1 MKKKLRILFLL
12 LSCCVLTVAKA
23 EDVVFVFADMGFSN
37 QQVIPEV
44 EVGDVKL
51 NFDQG
56 THASYAPTYYDS
68 GSAIRMYLG
77 NTLTISSTN
86 SSKKITKL
94 LMTFVSASYAPKP
107 GGDYGIELVTSGK
120 ESTWE
125 GEESSFTITNNPPEN
140 SQLRITQMVVTLG
153 GGGSSEVY
161 PEVTSLTDLKALEPG
176 TLAWL
181 SLGRDNPGYIEYAYD
196 ANATEAY
203 VRDNATA
210 VRFYDFLPDDPG
222 WHTHTGGALIGR
234 VLGKYEVNKG
244 MPEFTH
250 VDASFADSIL
260 CLDYWHESEPRK
272 IGQLSELA
280 GSTYR
285 ADLVEVEEVGLTLTG
300 GKYYLSHG
308 SDLLAI
314 TDRFG
319 HSDEIPDNV
328 KGKSFNVTGILGT
341 SSDGNASQLYFT
353 KILEVVPELVLD
365 ENLYTNANT
374 IGIYNG
380 RDVNVSLTRKL
391 ITGSWNTLCLPFDI
405 ADFSDFVGSSK
416 LAALSGYDAT
426 TNTLEFTSVNSLE
439 AGVPYLVY
447 PEQDVD
453 VFNVFGSTIDSE
465 LKPVSLASWDFI
477 GIYDPVTL
485 YAGDTSVL
493 FLGEGNT
500 LYYPNVTNDLKAFRA
515 YFKTSSESCANICV
529 DGISTGI
536 TTATLDG
543 NDGDGRIYNVSG
555 QFIGTQSSS
564 LPKGVYLRNGNKI
577 IVK

>member
-1 MKKKLRILFLL
+1 M
-12 LSCCVLTVAKA
+12 
-23 EDVVFVFADMGFSN
+23 FVFADMGFSN
-37 QQVIPEV
+37 GEKLTDVV
-44 EVGDVKL
+44 SGDVKL
-51 NFDQG
+51 TFDKAQG
-56 THASYAPTYYDS
+56 ATEPAYYD
-68 GSAIRMYLG
+68 GDKSARVYKA
-77 NTLTISSTN
+77 NTLTFASTN
-86 SSKKITKL
+86 PDKKLNKVV
-94 LMTFVSASYAPKP
+94 MSFVSGNAPKSTINY
-107 GGDYGIELVTSGK
+107 GVDLSISGTQATWVGDVT
-120 ESTWE
+120 
-125 GEESSFTITNNPPEN
+125 SFTITNNTTTKD
-140 SQLRITQMVVTLG
+140 QLRFTKIVVTLS

-161 PEVTSLTDLKALEPG
+161 PEVTSLTDLKALESG

-260 CLDYWHESEPRK
+260 CLDYYHEPSVRSFNQ
-272 IGQLSELA
+272 ISDLT

-285 ADLVEVEEVGLTLTG
+285 ADLVEVTYAGITYESGQYFLTRGDEQLSLSNRFNEIDIPADT
-300 GKYYLSHG
+300 KY
-308 SDLLAI
+308 
-314 TDRFG
+314 
-319 HSDEIPDNV
+319 
-328 KGKSFNVTGILGT
+328 KSYNITGILGT
-341 SSDGNASQLYFT
+341 TSDGSSSQLYCT
-353 KILEVVPELVLD
+353 DIREVVPDLALNETLS
-365 ENLYTNANT
+365 NNASL
-374 IGIYNG
+374 IGVFNG
-380 RDVNVSLTRKL
+380 RNVNVTLTRKMT
-391 ITGSWNTLCLPFDI
+391 TGTWNTLCLPFDV
-405 ADFSDFVGSSK
+405 AEFSDIVASSR
-416 LAALSGYDAT
+416 LAALSSFNAA
-426 TNTLEFTSVNSLE
+426 TNTLEFTSVSSLE
-439 AGVPYLVY
+439 AGVPYLVF
-447 PEQDVD
+447 PEEDVESITIQ
-453 VFNVFGSTIDSE
+453 GTIIDSE
-465 LKPVSLASWDFI
+465 LKPVSQSTWEFV
-477 GIYDPVTL
+477 GIYDPTTL

-515 YFKTSSESCANICV
+515 YFRTTGQSSANICV

-543 NDGDGRIYNVSG
+543 NEGDGRIYNVSG
-555 QFIGTQSSS
+555 QFMGNQTRD

>member
-1 MKKKLRILFLL
+1 M
-12 LSCCVLTVAKA
+12 
-23 EDVVFVFADMGFSN
+23 FVFADMGFSN
-37 QQVIPEV
+37 GEKLTNVV
-44 EVGDVKL
+44 SGDVKL
-51 NFDQG
+51 TFDKAEG
-56 THASYAPTYYDS
+56 ATEPAYYD
-68 GSAIRMYLG
+68 GDKSARVYKA
-77 NTLTISSTN
+77 NTLTFASTN
-86 SSKKITKL
+86 PDKKLNKVV
-94 LMTFVSASYAPKP
+94 MSFVSGNAPKSTINY
-107 GGDYGIELVTSGK
+107 GVDLSISGTQATWVGDVT
-120 ESTWE
+120 
-125 GEESSFTITNNPPEN
+125 SFTITNNTTTKD
-140 SQLRITQMVVTLG
+140 QLRFTKIVVTLS

-161 PEVTSLTDLKALEPG
+161 PEVTSLTDLKALESG

-260 CLDYWHESEPRK
+260 CLDYYHEPSVRSFNQ
-272 IGQLSELA
+272 ISDLT

-285 ADLVEVEEVGLTLTG
+285 ADLVEVTYAGITYESGQYFLTRGDEQLSISNRFNEIDIPADT
-300 GKYYLSHG
+300 KY
-308 SDLLAI
+308 
-314 TDRFG
+314 
-319 HSDEIPDNV
+319 
-328 KGKSFNVTGILGT
+328 KSYNITGILGT
-341 SSDGNASQLYFT
+341 TSDGSSSQLYCT
-353 KILEVVPELVLD
+353 DIREVVPDLALNETLS
-365 ENLYTNANT
+365 NNASL
-374 IGIYNG
+374 IGVFNG
-380 RDVNVSLTRKL
+380 RNVNVTLTRKMT
-391 ITGSWNTLCLPFDI
+391 TGTWNTLCLPFDV
-405 ADFSDFVGSSK
+405 AEFSDIVASSR
-416 LAALSGYDAT
+416 LAALSSFNAA
-426 TNTLEFTSVNSLE
+426 TNTLEFTSVSSLE
-439 AGVPYLVY
+439 AGVPYLVF
-447 PEQDVD
+447 PEEDVESITIQ
-453 VFNVFGSTIDSE
+453 GTIIDSE
-465 LKPVSLASWDFI
+465 LKPVSQSTWEFV
-477 GIYDPVTL
+477 GIYDPTTL

-515 YFKTSSESCANICV
+515 YFRTSGQSSANICV

-543 NDGDGRIYNVSG
+543 NEGDGRIYNVSG
-555 QFIGTQSSS
+555 QFMGNQTRD

>member
-1 MKKKLRILFLL
+1 M
-12 LSCCVLTVAKA
+12 
-23 EDVVFVFADMGFSN
+23 FVFADMGYENGEKLTDVVS
-37 QQVIPEV
+37 
-44 EVGDVKL
+44 GDVKL
-51 NFDQG
+51 TFDKAEG
-56 THASYAPTYYDS
+56 ATEPAYYD
-68 GSAIRMYLG
+68 GDKSARVYKA
-77 NTLTISSTN
+77 NTLTFASTN
-86 SSKKITKL
+86 PDKKLNKVV
-94 LMTFVSASYAPKP
+94 MSFVSGNAPKSSINY
-107 GGDYGIELVTSGK
+107 GVDLSISGTQATWVGDVA
-120 ESTWE
+120 
-125 GEESSFTITNNPPEN
+125 SFTITNNTTAKD
-140 SQLRITQMVVTLG
+140 QLRFTKIVVTLS

-181 SLGRDNPGYIEYAYD
+181 TLGRDNPGNIEYVYE

-210 VRFYDFLPDDPG
+210 VRFFDFLPDDPG
-222 WHTHTGGALIGR
+222 WHTHINGALIGS
-234 VLGKYEVNKG
+234 VLGKYDVNNG

-272 IGQLSELA
+272 ISQLSELA

-308 SDLLAI
+308 SDQLAI
-314 TDRFG
+314 FDRFG

-341 SSDGNASQLYFT
+341 SSDGNTSQLYFT
-353 KILEVVPELVLD
+353 KILEVVPELALN
-365 ENLYTNANT
+365 ENLYTNGNT
-374 IGIYNG
+374 IGMYNG
-380 RDVNVSLTRKL
+380 RDVNVTLTRKL
-391 ITGSWNTLCLPFDI
+391 ITGSWNTLCLPFNI

-416 LAALSGYDAT
+416 LAALSGFDAT

-447 PEQDVD
+447 PEQEVE
-453 VFNVFGSTIDSE
+453 VLNVFGSTIDSE

-515 YFKTSSESCANICV
+515 YFKTSSESSANICV

-555 QFIGTQSSS
+555 QFLGTQSSS

>member
-1 MKKKLRILFLL
+1 MNKKLRILFLL

-37 QQVIPEV
+37 GEKLTNVV
-44 EVGDVKL
+44 SGDVKL
-51 NFDQG
+51 TFDKAEG
-56 THASYAPTYYDS
+56 ATEPAYYD
-68 GSAIRMYLG
+68 GDKSARVYKA
-77 NTLTISSTN
+77 NTLTFASTN
-86 SSKKITKL
+86 PDKKLNKVV
-94 LMTFVSASYAPKP
+94 MSFVSGNAPKSTINY
-107 GGDYGIELVTSGK
+107 GVDLSISGTQATWVGDVT
-120 ESTWE
+120 
-125 GEESSFTITNNPPEN
+125 SFTITNNTTTKD
-140 SQLRITQMVVTLG
+140 QLRFTKIVVTLS

-161 PEVTSLTDLKALEPG
+161 PEVTSLTDLKALESG

-234 VLGKYEVNKG
+234 VLGKYEVNNG

-260 CLDYWHESEPRK
+260 CLDYYHEPSVRSFNQ
-272 IGQLSELA
+272 ISDLT

-285 ADLVEVEEVGLTLTG
+285 ADLVEVTYAGITYESGQYFLTRGDEQLSLSNRFNEIDIPADT
-300 GKYYLSHG
+300 KY
-308 SDLLAI
+308 
-314 TDRFG
+314 
-319 HSDEIPDNV
+319 
-328 KGKSFNVTGILGT
+328 KSYSITGILGT
-341 SSDGNASQLYFT
+341 TSDGSSSQLYCT
-353 KILEVVPELVLD
+353 DIREVVPDLALNEALS
-365 ENLYTNANT
+365 NNASL
-374 IGIYNG
+374 IGVFNG
-380 RDVNVSLTRKL
+380 RNVNVTLTRKMT
-391 ITGSWNTLCLPFDI
+391 TGTWNTLCLPFDV
-405 ADFSDFVGSSK
+405 AEFSDIVASSR
-416 LAALSGYDAT
+416 LAALSSFNAA
-426 TNTLEFTSVNSLE
+426 TNTLEFTSVSSLE
-439 AGVPYLVY
+439 AGVPYLVF
-447 PEQDVD
+447 PEEDVESITIQ
-453 VFNVFGSTIDSE
+453 GTIIDSE
-465 LKPVSLASWDFI
+465 LKPVSQSTWEFV
-477 GIYDPVTL
+477 GIYDPTTL

-515 YFKTSSESCANICV
+515 YFRTTGQSSANICV

-543 NDGDGRIYNVSG
+543 NEGDGPIYNVSG
-555 QFIGTQSSS
+555 QFMGNQTRD

>member
-1 MKKKLRILFLL
+1 MNKKLRILFLL

-37 QQVIPEV
+37 GEKLTDVV
-44 EVGDVKL
+44 SGDVKL
-51 NFDQG
+51 TFDKAQG
-56 THASYAPTYYDS
+56 ATEPAYYD
-68 GSAIRMYLG
+68 GDKSARVYKA
-77 NTLTISSTN
+77 NTLTFASTN
-86 SSKKITKL
+86 PDKKLNKVV
-94 LMTFVSASYAPKP
+94 MSFVSGNAPKSTINY
-107 GGDYGIELVTSGK
+107 GVDLSISGTQATWVGDVT
-120 ESTWE
+120 
-125 GEESSFTITNNPPEN
+125 SFTITNNTTTKD
-140 SQLRITQMVVTLG
+140 QLRFTKIVVTLS

-161 PEVTSLTDLKALEPG
+161 PEVTSLTDLKALESG

-260 CLDYWHESEPRK
+260 CLDYYHEPSVRSFNQ
-272 IGQLSELA
+272 ISDLT

-285 ADLVEVEEVGLTLTG
+285 ADLVEVTYAGITYESGQYFLTRGDEQLSLSNRFNEIDIPADT
-300 GKYYLSHG
+300 KY
-308 SDLLAI
+308 
-314 TDRFG
+314 
-319 HSDEIPDNV
+319 
-328 KGKSFNVTGILGT
+328 KSYNITGILGT
-341 SSDGNASQLYFT
+341 TSDGSSSQLYCT
-353 KILEVVPELVLD
+353 DIREVVPDLALNEALS
-365 ENLYTNANT
+365 NNASL
-374 IGIYNG
+374 IGVFNG
-380 RDVNVSLTRKL
+380 RNVNVTLTRKMT
-391 ITGSWNTLCLPFDI
+391 TGTWNTLCLPFDV
-405 ADFSDFVGSSK
+405 AEFSDIVASSR
-416 LAALSGYDAT
+416 LAALSSFNAA
-426 TNTLEFTSVNSLE
+426 TNTLEFTSVSSLE
-439 AGVPYLVY
+439 AGVPYLVF
-447 PEQDVD
+447 PEEDVESITIQ
-453 VFNVFGSTIDSE
+453 GTIIDSE
-465 LKPVSLASWDFI
+465 LKPVSQSTWEFV
-477 GIYDPVTL
+477 GIYDPTTL

-515 YFKTSSESCANICV
+515 YFRTTGQSSANICV

-543 NDGDGRIYNVSG
+543 NEGDGRIYNVSG
-555 QFIGTQSSS
+555 QFMGNQTRD
-564 LPKGVYLRNGNKI
+564 LPKGMYLRNGNKI

>member
-1 MKKKLRILFLL
+1 MNKKLRILFLL

-37 QQVIPEV
+37 GEKLTDVV
-44 EVGDVKL
+44 SGDVKL
-51 NFDQG
+51 TFDKAQG
-56 THASYAPTYYDS
+56 ATEPAYYD
-68 GSAIRMYLG
+68 GDKSARVYKA
-77 NTLTISSTN
+77 NTLTFASTN
-86 SSKKITKL
+86 PDKKLNKVV
-94 LMTFVSASYAPKP
+94 MSFVSGNAPKSTINY
-107 GGDYGIELVTSGK
+107 GVDLSISGTQATWVGDVT
-120 ESTWE
+120 
-125 GEESSFTITNNPPEN
+125 SFTITNNTTTKD
-140 SQLRITQMVVTLG
+140 QLRFTKIVVTLS

-161 PEVTSLTDLKALEPG
+161 PEVTSLTDLKALESG

-203 VRDNATA
+203 VRDDATA

-260 CLDYWHESEPRK
+260 CLDYYHEPSVRSFNQ
-272 IGQLSELA
+272 ISDLT

-285 ADLVEVEEVGLTLTG
+285 ADLVEVTYAGITYESGQYFLTRGDEQLSLSNRFNEIDIPADT
-300 GKYYLSHG
+300 KY
-308 SDLLAI
+308 
-314 TDRFG
+314 
-319 HSDEIPDNV
+319 
-328 KGKSFNVTGILGT
+328 KSYNITGILGT
-341 SSDGNASQLYFT
+341 TSDGSSSQLYCT
-353 KILEVVPELVLD
+353 DIREVVPDLALNETLS
-365 ENLYTNANT
+365 NNASL
-374 IGIYNG
+374 IGVFNG
-380 RDVNVSLTRKL
+380 RNVNVTLTRKMT
-391 ITGSWNTLCLPFDI
+391 TGTWNTLCLPFDV
-405 ADFSDFVGSSK
+405 AEFSDIVASSR
-416 LAALSGYDAT
+416 LAALSSFNAA
-426 TNTLEFTSVNSLE
+426 TNTLEFTSVSSLE
-439 AGVPYLVY
+439 AGVPYLVF
-447 PEQDVD
+447 PEEDVESITIQ
-453 VFNVFGSTIDSE
+453 GTIIDSE
-465 LKPVSLASWDFI
+465 LKPVSQSTWEFV
-477 GIYDPVTL
+477 GIYDPTTL

-515 YFKTSSESCANICV
+515 YFRTTGQSSANICV

-543 NDGDGRIYNVSG
+543 NEGDGRIYNVSG
-555 QFIGTQSSS
+555 QFMGNQTRD

>member
-1 MKKKLRILFLL
+1 MNKKLRILFLL

-37 QQVIPEV
+37 GEKLTDVV
-44 EVGDVKL
+44 SGDVKL
-51 NFDQG
+51 TFDKAQG
-56 THASYAPTYYDS
+56 ATEPAYYD
-68 GSAIRMYLG
+68 GDKSARVYKA
-77 NTLTISSTN
+77 NTLTFASTN
-86 SSKKITKL
+86 PDKKLNKVV
-94 LMTFVSASYAPKP
+94 MSFVSGNAPKSTINY
-107 GGDYGIELVTSGK
+107 GVDLSISGTQATWVGDVT
-120 ESTWE
+120 
-125 GEESSFTITNNPPEN
+125 SFTITNNTTTKD
-140 SQLRITQMVVTLG
+140 QLRFTKIVVTLS

-161 PEVTSLTDLKALEPG
+161 PEVTSLTDLKALESG

-250 VDASFADSIL
+250 VDTSIADSIL
-260 CLDYWHESEPRK
+260 CLDYYHEPSVRSFNQ
-272 IGQLSELA
+272 ISDLT

-285 ADLVEVEEVGLTLTG
+285 ADLVEVTYAGITYESGQYFLTRGDEQLSLSNRFNEIDIPADT
-300 GKYYLSHG
+300 KY
-308 SDLLAI
+308 
-314 TDRFG
+314 
-319 HSDEIPDNV
+319 
-328 KGKSFNVTGILGT
+328 KSYNITGILGT
-341 SSDGNASQLYFT
+341 TSDGSSSQLYCT
-353 KILEVVPELVLD
+353 DIREVVPDLALNETLS
-365 ENLYTNANT
+365 NNASL
-374 IGIYNG
+374 IGVFNG
-380 RDVNVSLTRKL
+380 RNVNVTLTRKMT
-391 ITGSWNTLCLPFDI
+391 TGTWNTLCLPFDV
-405 ADFSDFVGSSK
+405 AEFSDIVASSR
-416 LAALSGYDAT
+416 LAALSSFNAA
-426 TNTLEFTSVNSLE
+426 TNTLEFTSVSSLE
-439 AGVPYLVY
+439 AGVPYLVF
-447 PEQDVD
+447 PEEDVESITIQ
-453 VFNVFGSTIDSE
+453 GTIIDSE
-465 LKPVSLASWDFI
+465 LKPVSQSTWEFV
-477 GIYDPVTL
+477 GIYDPTTL

-515 YFKTSSESCANICV
+515 YFRTSGQSSANICV

-543 NDGDGRIYNVSG
+543 NEGDGRIYNVSG
-555 QFIGTQSSS
+555 QFMGNQTRD

>member
-1 MKKKLRILFLL
+1 MNKKLRILFLL

-37 QQVIPEV
+37 GEKLTNVV
-44 EVGDVKL
+44 SGDVKL
-51 NFDQG
+51 TFDKAEG
-56 THASYAPTYYDS
+56 ATEPAYYD
-68 GSAIRMYLG
+68 GDKSARVYKA
-77 NTLTISSTN
+77 NTLTFASTN
-86 SSKKITKL
+86 PDKKLNKVV
-94 LMTFVSASYAPKP
+94 MSFVSGNAPKSTINY
-107 GGDYGIELVTSGK
+107 GVDLSISGTQATWVGDVT
-120 ESTWE
+120 
-125 GEESSFTITNNPPEN
+125 SFTITNNTTTKD
-140 SQLRITQMVVTLG
+140 QLRFTKIVVTLS

-161 PEVTSLTDLKALEPG
+161 PEVTSLTDLKALESG

-260 CLDYWHESEPRK
+260 CLDYYHEPSVRSFNQ
-272 IGQLSELA
+272 ISDLT

-285 ADLVEVEEVGLTLTG
+285 ADLVEVTYAGITYESGQYFLTRGDEQLSLSNRFNEIDIPADT
-300 GKYYLSHG
+300 KY
-308 SDLLAI
+308 
-314 TDRFG
+314 
-319 HSDEIPDNV
+319 
-328 KGKSFNVTGILGT
+328 KSYSITGILGT
-341 SSDGNASQLYFT
+341 TSDGSSSQLYCT
-353 KILEVVPELVLD
+353 DIREVVPDLALNEALS
-365 ENLYTNANT
+365 NNASL
-374 IGIYNG
+374 IGVFNG
-380 RDVNVSLTRKL
+380 RNVNVTLTRKMT
-391 ITGSWNTLCLPFDI
+391 TGTWNTLCLPFDV
-405 ADFSDFVGSSK
+405 AEFSDIVASSR
-416 LAALSGYDAT
+416 LAALSSFNAA
-426 TNTLEFTSVNSLE
+426 TNTLEFTSVSSLE
-439 AGVPYLVY
+439 AGVPYLVF
-447 PEQDVD
+447 PEEDVESITIQ
-453 VFNVFGSTIDSE
+453 GTIIDSE
-465 LKPVSLASWDFI
+465 LKPVSQSTWEFV
-477 GIYDPVTL
+477 GIYDPTTL

-515 YFKTSSESCANICV
+515 YFRTTGQSSANICV

-543 NDGDGRIYNVSG
+543 NEGDGPIYNVSG
-555 QFIGTQSSS
+555 QFMGNQTRD

>member
-1 MKKKLRILFLL
+1 M
-12 LSCCVLTVAKA
+12 
-23 EDVVFVFADMGFSN
+23 FVFADMGFSN
-37 QQVIPEV
+37 GEKLTDVV
-44 EVGDVKL
+44 SGDVKL
-51 NFDQG
+51 TFDKAQG
-56 THASYAPTYYDS
+56 ATEPAYYD
-68 GSAIRMYLG
+68 GDKSARVYKA
-77 NTLTISSTN
+77 NTLTFASTN
-86 SSKKITKL
+86 PDKKLNKVV
-94 LMTFVSASYAPKP
+94 MSFVSGNAPKSTINY
-107 GGDYGIELVTSGK
+107 GVDLSISGTQATWVGDVT
-120 ESTWE
+120 
-125 GEESSFTITNNPPEN
+125 SFTITNNTTTKD
-140 SQLRITQMVVTLG
+140 QLRFTKIVVTLS

-161 PEVTSLTDLKALEPG
+161 PEVTSLTDLKALESG

-260 CLDYWHESEPRK
+260 CLDYYHEPSVRSFNQ
-272 IGQLSELA
+272 ISDLT

-285 ADLVEVEEVGLTLTG
+285 ADLVEVTYAGITYESGQYFLTRGDEQLSLSNRFNEIDIPADT
-300 GKYYLSHG
+300 KY
-308 SDLLAI
+308 
-314 TDRFG
+314 
-319 HSDEIPDNV
+319 
-328 KGKSFNVTGILGT
+328 KSYNVTGILGT
-341 SSDGNASQLYFT
+341 TSDGSSSQLYCT
-353 KILEVVPELVLD
+353 DIREVVPDLALNETLS
-365 ENLYTNANT
+365 NNASL
-374 IGIYNG
+374 IGVFNG
-380 RDVNVSLTRKL
+380 RNVNVTLTRKMT
-391 ITGSWNTLCLPFDI
+391 TGTWNTLCLPFDV
-405 ADFSDFVGSSK
+405 AEFSDIVASSR
-416 LAALSGYDAT
+416 LAALSSFNAA
-426 TNTLEFTSVNSLE
+426 TNTLEFTSVSSLE
-439 AGVPYLVY
+439 AGVPYLVF
-447 PEQDVD
+447 PEEDVESITIQ
-453 VFNVFGSTIDSE
+453 GTIIDSE
-465 LKPVSLASWDFI
+465 LKPVSQSTWEFV
-477 GIYDPVTL
+477 GIYDPTTL

-515 YFKTSSESCANICV
+515 YFRTTGQSSANICV

-543 NDGDGRIYNVSG
+543 NEGDGLIYNVSG
-555 QFIGTQSSS
+555 QFMGNQTRD

>member
-1 MKKKLRILFLL
+1 MNKKLRILFLL

-37 QQVIPEV
+37 GEKLTNVV
-44 EVGDVKL
+44 SGDVKL
-51 NFDQG
+51 TFDKAEG
-56 THASYAPTYYDS
+56 ATEPAYYD
-68 GSAIRMYLG
+68 GDKSARVYKA
-77 NTLTISSTN
+77 NTLTFASTN
-86 SSKKITKL
+86 PDKKLNKVV
-94 LMTFVSASYAPKP
+94 MSFVSGNAPKSTINY
-107 GGDYGIELVTSGK
+107 GVDLSLSGTQATWVGDVT
-120 ESTWE
+120 
-125 GEESSFTITNNPPEN
+125 SFTITNNTTTKD
-140 SQLRITQMVVTLG
+140 QLRFTKIVVTLS

-161 PEVTSLTDLKALEPG
+161 PEVTSLTDLKALESG

-260 CLDYWHESEPRK
+260 CLDYYHEPSVRSFNQ
-272 IGQLSELA
+272 ISDLT

-285 ADLVEVEEVGLTLTG
+285 ADLVEVTYAGITYESGQYFLTRGDEQLSISNRFNEIDIPADT
-300 GKYYLSHG
+300 KY
-308 SDLLAI
+308 
-314 TDRFG
+314 
-319 HSDEIPDNV
+319 
-328 KGKSFNVTGILGT
+328 KSYNITGILGT
-341 SSDGNASQLYFT
+341 TSDGSSSQLYCT
-353 KILEVVPELVLD
+353 DIREVVPDLALNETLS
-365 ENLYTNANT
+365 NNASL
-374 IGIYNG
+374 IGVFNG
-380 RDVNVSLTRKL
+380 RNVNVTLTRKMT
-391 ITGSWNTLCLPFDI
+391 TGTWNTLCLPFDV
-405 ADFSDFVGSSK
+405 AEFSDIVASSR
-416 LAALSGYDAT
+416 LAALSSFNAA
-426 TNTLEFTSVNSLE
+426 TNTLEFTSVSSLE
-439 AGVPYLVY
+439 AGVPYLVF
-447 PEQDVD
+447 PEEDVESITIQ
-453 VFNVFGSTIDSE
+453 GTIIDSE
-465 LKPVSLASWDFI
+465 LKPVSQSTWEFV
-477 GIYDPVTL
+477 GIYDPTTL

-515 YFKTSSESCANICV
+515 YFRTTGQSSANICV

-543 NDGDGRIYNVSG
+543 NEGDGRIYNVSG
-555 QFIGTQSSS
+555 QFMGNQTRD